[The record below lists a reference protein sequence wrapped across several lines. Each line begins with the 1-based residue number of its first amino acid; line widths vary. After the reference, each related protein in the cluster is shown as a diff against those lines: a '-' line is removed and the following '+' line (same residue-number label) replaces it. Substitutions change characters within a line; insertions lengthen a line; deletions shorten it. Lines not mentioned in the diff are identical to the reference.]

1 MFRLFIIPESL
12 PYFFS
17 RGNPGTAVVIIL
29 NDDGKK
35 FLLKTIEMQKWF
47 NYVSGIKKN

>member
-12 PYFFS
+12 PYLFS

-35 FLLKTIEMQKWF
+35 SLLKTR
-47 NYVSGIKKN
+47 IKFICKNGLTI